1 MLEVGELLGA
11 VLKKEKLAK
20 NVLTSEMLTKF
31 KDLQQ
36 LLVDIAILYLAS
48 KFEIT
53 EEFTKILLALGLLE
67 ATSSSDSKMDPLE
80 SSLF

>member
-1 MLEVGELLGA
+1 MLEVGELLGT
-11 VLKKEKLAK
+11 VLKKEKLAR

-31 KDLQQ
+31 KDLEQ

-48 KFEIT
+48 KFDIM

>member
-1 MLEVGELLGA
+1 LLEVGELLGA

-20 NVLTSEMLTKF
+20 NVFTSEMLTKL

-48 KFEIT
+48 KFDIMK
-53 EEFTKILLALGLLE
+53 EFTKILLALGLLE

>member
-48 KFEIT
+48 KFDIM